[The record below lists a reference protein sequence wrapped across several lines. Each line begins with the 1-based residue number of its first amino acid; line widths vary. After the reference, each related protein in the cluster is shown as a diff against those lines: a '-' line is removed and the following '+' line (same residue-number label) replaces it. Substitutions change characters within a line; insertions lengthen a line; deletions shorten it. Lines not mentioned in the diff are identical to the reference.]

1 MNRLFDYEGLN
12 LGEIRA
18 FQYPKAREENGLLH
32 RIICDNSV
40 TKDKG
45 ALMTSW
51 HCHDIKEFVVIAQW
65 VKDFLW
71 NVDAE
76 NIYTPVLQGDLWSGN
91 TEMELYNIWGQL
103 YNKGD
108 YQTSH
113 VHLPHHWS
121 FVYYV
126 NTPMGSSPLVFEQ
139 SGQKIYPKEGE
150 VIFFPA
156 WVRHFVPTNDC
167 KERSIIAGNF
177 YSYYK

>member
-1 MNRLFDYEGLN
+1 MKITERYEIHRRTYPFAERLNPILHDIIVE
-12 LGEIRA
+12 
-18 FQYPKAREENGLLH
+18 KAKTL
-32 RIICDNSV
+32 
-40 TKDKG
+40 DKG

-71 NVDAE
+71 SVDAE

-126 NTPMGSSPLVFEQ
+126 NTPPGSSPLVFTH
-139 SGQKIYPKEGE
+139 SNRKIYPKSGE
-150 VIFFPA
+150 VLIFPA
-156 WVRHFVPTNDC
+156 WIRHEVPPNKCEGRTVV
-167 KERSIIAGNF
+167 AGNYRF
-177 YSYYK
+177 VKIDDAS